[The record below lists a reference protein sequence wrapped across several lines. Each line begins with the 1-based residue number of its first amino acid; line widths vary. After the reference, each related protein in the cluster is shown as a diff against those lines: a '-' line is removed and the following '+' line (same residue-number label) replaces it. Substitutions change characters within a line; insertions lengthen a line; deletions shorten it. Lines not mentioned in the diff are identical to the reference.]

1 MKILFLILISALS
14 GTSFARDIDPL
25 FLSQLLNSDDQFVTG
40 LITYKEPVN
49 VDYNLK
55 MKDQIARLQESNAI
69 LSNEVLKVFQGFTG
83 TKPQIQNIWLADTV
97 IVKAKVSEW
106 RQVLDQLSDYKI
118 IANHKIDLIKPVD
131 EPLKA
136 IESNDNPVNYGLEK
150 IGVTKV
156 WQEFGLTG
164 KGVTVGV
171 IDSGWASHP
180 DLDGKVIL
188 SKDFTGEFEGAGPND
203 LMGHGTHCMGIIGGG
218 DSSGTPIGVA
228 PDVKFIVAR
237 IFPKE
242 GSGSL
247 AIVLNAMQWIADPD
261 GDYDTDDR
269 PDLISNSWGSLA
281 QTYLWQPTLR
291 WKKAFNIMPIFAA
304 GNRGPRKR
312 TVGAPGGYPHVLAV
326 GATDHNDELTSF
338 SSRGFSVYYRKKYI
352 KPDVVA
358 PGFQIYSS
366 YLNQGY
372 RYWSGTSMATPFVS
386 GIAALILQAKPD
398 LTTVQLEKI
407 LTEATIDMGKEGKDN
422 QFGHGR
428 INAYEA
434 VKAALENY

>member
-1 MKILFLILISALS
+1 MKILFFILIAVFNSS
-14 GTSFARDIDPL
+14 SFAQNVDPL
-25 FLSQLLNSDDQFVTG
+25 FLNQLLNAEDQFVTG
-40 LITYKEPVN
+40 LITHKEAVKI
-49 VDYNLK
+49 DYTAATKL
-55 MKDQIARLQESNAI
+55 QIAQLQKSNEE
-69 LSNEVLKVFQGFTG
+69 LSNEVLEVFQTY
-83 TKPQIQNIWLADTV
+83 TRSKPQMQNIWLADTV

-106 RQVLDQLSDYKI
+106 RKVLDQLSDYKI
-118 IANHKIDLIKPVD
+118 IANHKIDLIKPVG
-131 EPLKA
+131 EPVEALETA
-136 IESNDNPVNYGLEK
+136 DNPVNYGLEK

-218 DSSGTPIGVA
+218 DASGTPIGVA

-247 AIVLNAMQWIADPD
+247 AVVLNAMQWIADPD
-261 GDYDTDDR
+261 GDFDTDDR

-291 WKKAFNIMPIFAA
+291 WKKALKIMPIFAA

-312 TVGAPGGYPHVLAV
+312 TVGAPGGYPHVFAV
-326 GATDHNDELTSF
+326 GATDQNDDLTSF

-358 PGFQIYSS
+358 PGFEIYST
-366 YLNQGY
+366 YLDQGY
-372 RYWSGTSMATPFVS
+372 RYWSGTSMATPFVA
-386 GIAALILQAKPD
+386 GVAALILQAKPE
-398 LTTVQLEKI
+398 LTVAQLEKI
-407 LTEATIDMGKEGKDN
+407 LSEATIDMGKEGKDN

-428 INAYEA
+428 IQAYEA
-434 VKAALENY
+434 VKAALEL